1 MDKPHR
7 RHHRHYYNPHNTG
20 TRGYLLAG
28 LAVVTGVVMMV
39 GAVVFLINR
48 TGSPPAVSKGNAP
61 ITPTLPV
68 KGDPLPT
75 TPDNPPNNANKGSGN
90 SGSKNNVMV
99 IEGNKNVVHVGDNVT
114 NNINITIVVPEP
126 APAAPRSTTPPPTLT
141 TAAPQSTTPTTPTG
155 RRPDPSCE
163 VALQKHNATVA
174 AWRAEFNK

>member
-39 GAVVFLINR
+39 GAVAFLINR
-48 TGSPPAVSKGNAP
+48 TGAPAASKGSAP
-61 ITPTLPV
+61 VTPTLPV

-126 APAAPRSTTPPPTLT
+126 APAAPKSTTPPPTLT
-141 TAAPQSTTPTTPTG
+141 TAAPKSTTPTTPTG